1 MGSRRRSHVSSQRSR
16 RWGIGL
22 YGLFMAGFFRGA
34 GRSAVIAV
42 DPGVGGECD
51 TGQHDSADQETGDVT
66 DNERGHDPGIDQVRV
81 HRVFLCWGRERV
93 FRGASVGV
101 GGYRKLCT
109 SSMGMRCFL
118 PTVRVFGNF
127 PALTYAWTVWT
138 FRWSASAT
146 SRVVYRWGR
155 SGIAGLSCDGE
166 VREPLGDSR
175 GAGLAVRGGTRGL
188 HRFVVALQRES
199 DRLATVGVRG
209 GRAGCPAS
217 PLSLRVLLGCG
228 CVQVVVQGVHRC
240 LLYPFGY

>member
-1 MGSRRRSHVSSQRSR
+1 
-16 RWGIGL
+16 
-22 YGLFMAGFFRGA
+22 RGA

-51 TGQHDSADQETGDVT
+51 TGQHDSADQEAGNVT

-81 HRVFLCWGRERV
+81 HRVFLCWARERV

-118 PTVRVFGNF
+118 PTVRVLGNC
-127 PALTYAWTVWT
+127 PARTYAWTVWT

-155 SGIAGLSCDGE
+155 SGIAA
-166 VREPLGDSR
+166 PLGPVCVRLEHVDPR
-175 GAGLAVRGGTRGL
+175 GDVLGAGFAAMGGGALGL
-188 HRFVVALQRES
+188 GGLVVAVHLPGA
-199 DRLATVGVRG
+199 RLATMG
-209 GRAGCPAS
+209 GLAH
-217 PLSLRVLLGCG
+217 LS
-228 CVQVVVQGVHRC
+228 H
-240 LLYPFGY
+240 